1 MGGVCAGG
9 MKSIR
14 KKHTRNLVDSLKY
27 SLLLYKTRVMIADN
41 QTISS
46 QIKTAVLSVDPAAEV
61 ILFGSRAR
69 GDSRSDSD
77 WDVLI
82 LVGKDEITWEYEREF
97 RHKLYD
103 IELSISQP
111 ISVFVY
117 SKKDWIGRFSVTP
130 LFEAI
135 QSEGIII

>member
-1 MGGVCAGG
+1 MY
-9 MKSIR
+9 KS
-14 KKHTRNLVDSLKY
+14 
-27 SLLLYKTRVMIADN
+27 RVMIADN

>member
-1 MGGVCAGG
+1 

-27 SLLLYKTRVMIADN
+27 SLLLYKSRVMIADN